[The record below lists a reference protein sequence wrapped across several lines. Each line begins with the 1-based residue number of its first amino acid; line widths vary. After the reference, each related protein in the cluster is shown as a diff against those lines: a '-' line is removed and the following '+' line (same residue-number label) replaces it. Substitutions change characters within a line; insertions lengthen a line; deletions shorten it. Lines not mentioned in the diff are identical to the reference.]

1 MIVKTETLVDGVAEV
16 IHAPFA
22 LLRRLGVAPAAAMSP
37 GDLRGNAQLL
47 SQGVLGVLWQTARR
61 APPWEDVSRAW
72 EASARAGHVSS
83 PDLCGAFDP
92 ADRVR
97 VVGDN
102 AASSALREALHAG
115 ARRTIDLSTYYLQR
129 DDTGRAVAAQ
139 LLAAVRRG
147 VRVRLVADAAIVR
160 KKQRDGSGAE
170 DLLHELR
177 AGGVEVRGWHDPARP
192 FDTNHRKLLLVDGAH
207 LLLGGRNIADH
218 YAGPDWRDVEVHV
231 EGPTAASVEALFA
244 RTFEG
249 APEPPGEP
257 GARVR
262 ATTPRDLTSHATFV
276 FLLRCLRDARETV
289 DVENA
294 YLFAHPAMVRAIAD
308 ATRRGVRVR
317 LLTNSAESNDL
328 DFANYRLYAGLMA
341 LREAG
346 ASVHLRR
353 GRGRTLHCKYFVADR
368 RWVSLG
374 STNLD
379 YYSPRFCT
387 EANLQV
393 ESEALG
399 EELTAWFE
407 EGLRDADEA
416 RDLAA
421 LARVRDAQTFARV
434 FDRLLRDGQ

>member
-1 MIVKTETLVDGVAEV
+1 MKTETLVDGVAAA
-16 IHAPFA
+16 IHAPFS
-22 LLRRLGVAPAAAMSP
+22 LLRRLGVAPAASMSP
-37 GDLRGNAQLL
+37 GELRGTAQLL
-47 SQGVLGVLWQTARR
+47 SLGVLGVLWQTARR
-61 APPWEDVSRAW
+61 APDWEPVSHAW
-72 EASARAGHVSS
+72 ERAASAGHVSS

-102 AASSALREALHAG
+102 AASFALRRALHEG

-129 DDTGRAVAAQ
+129 DDTGRDVAAQ
-139 LLAAVRRG
+139 LLAAARRG
-147 VRVRLVADAAIVR
+147 VRVRVVADAAIVR
-160 KKQRDGSGAE
+160 KKQREGCGAS
-170 DLLHELR
+170 DLLDELR
-177 AGGVEVRGWHDPARP
+177 AGGVNVREWHDPARP
-192 FDTNHRKLLLVDGAH
+192 FDTNHRKLLLVDGEH

-218 YAGPDWRDVEVHV
+218 YAGSDWRDVEVHV
-231 EGPTAASVEALFA
+231 EGPTAASVGALFA

-249 APEPPGEP
+249 DPEPPGEP
-257 GARVR
+257 WARVR
-262 ATTPRDLTSHATFV
+262 ATTPRDLSTHATFV
-276 FLLRCLRDARETV
+276 FLLRCLRDARDAV
-289 DVENA
+289 DIENA
-294 YLFAHPAMVRAIAD
+294 YLFAHPAIVRAIAD

-328 DFANYRLYAGLMA
+328 DFANYRLYAGLLE
-341 LREAG
+341 LRDAG
-346 ASVHLRR
+346 ASIHLRQ

-393 ESEALG
+393 ESDALG

-407 EGLRDADEA
+407 QGLRDAEAA
-416 RDLAA
+416 RDPEA
-421 LARVRDAQTFARV
+421 LARVRDAQRLGRV